1 MRLTY
6 LFLSYNKYISVQ
18 TSAISW
24 TTVFQSYIF
33 LVFSFDFHSST
44 FTVLCSQM
52 RRLKSPRSL
61 GQWPEPESSYP
72 KDHELSLFL

>member
-24 TTVFQSYIF
+24 TTLSKLHF
-33 LVFSFDFHSST
+33 LVFGFDFHSST
-44 FTVLCSQM
+44 LTILCSPM

-61 GQWPEPESSYP
+61 GQWLEPESSYP
-72 KDHELSLFL
+72 KDHELSLFP